1 MFNIFF
7 SILSIN
13 DWFFFVYL
21 DDLHE
26 TNKGN
31 KDAFNVVRTTVLTLD
46 TEKDRFYVLNLI
58 QEINSKTRH
67 IEELH
72 MMIAN

>member
-26 TNKGN
+26 ANKGI
-31 KDAFNVVRTTVLTLD
+31 KHDFNVVRTTVQTLD
-46 TEKDRFYVLNLI
+46 KEKDRLCVELD
-58 QEINSKTRH
+58 TR
-67 IEELH
+67 
-72 MMIAN
+72 NQFKNTSY

>member
-1 MFNIFF
+1 MFNNFF

-26 TNKGN
+26 TKKGI
-31 KDAFNVVRTTVLTLD
+31 KHDFNVVRSTVLTLD
-46 TEKDRFYVLNLI
+46 KEKDRLCVELD
-58 QEINSKTRH
+58 TR
-67 IEELH
+67 
-72 MMIAN
+72 NQFKNTSY